1 MATSGISRSVT
12 ASAVQKAALSSSAAY
27 PAAASSSAVPAAN
40 SSGTG
45 ASTSVLLNAL
55 ANLTAVLQSYANAS
69 PGPILATSGPAPETL
84 PITKDAQGGTAKVSN
99 ALSQIAADP
108 EGQKLLQQAEQKGY
122 KIEIGSTGEKAAA
135 TTDSKAKKIVVDVNA
150 KGLDSYNLTATI
162 AHELVHASTDGNGD
176 SLLEESVSTAVGN
189 RIAKRADGRPETAA
203 EAIADFQKISADYK
217 AAYKGDGAVNGKQDN
232 GILKALQGLGL
243 DVSPFA
249 GVV

>member
-1 MATSGISRSVT
+1 MAISGISRSVT
-12 ASAVQKAALSSSAAY
+12 ASALQKAALGSPATSQTATSSA
-27 PAAASSSAVPAAN
+27 SGG
-40 SSGTG
+40 SGTG
-45 ASTSVLLNAL
+45 GSTSLLLNAL
-55 ANLTAVLQSYANAS
+55 ADLTAVLQSYANAS

-99 ALSQIAADP
+99 ALSQIATDP
-108 EGQKLLQQAEQKGY
+108 EGQKLIQLAEQKGY

-135 TTDSKAKKIVVDVNA
+135 TTDSKAKKIVVDINA

-176 SLLEESVSTAVGN
+176 SLLEESLSTAVGN

-203 EAIADFQKISADYK
+203 EATADFKKIYSDYK
-217 AAYKGDGAVNGKQDN
+217 AAYKGDGAVNGRQDN
-232 GILKALQGLGL
+232 GILKALQSLGL

-249 GVV
+249 GVI